1 MARSSSEPR
10 GKGAFGCGSPDG
22 GVPGRFAAPAPKPSA
37 LLRSWTGCIPVA
49 RASGA
54 AAALPEKAVSEFAEI
69 MSRSIRSKHYHMVNI
84 AHSTPFPKPTR
95 KVHDHTASPRRAR
108 IEVHTF
114 LSTETASHEPLRA
127 LRRVMRRKAS
137 EGENVSR
144 AVGTALLDRIDRT
157 MCILLVEDEA
167 LIRLILAEEL
177 TEAGFEVREAAGGGQ
192 ALAEIAAEADRLTL
206 LVTDI
211 HMPGSVDGTEVARQL
226 RVRRPDIP
234 VIYTTGRPDA
244 LNDLGSFGRRDI
256 LLAKPFTPS
265 DLISA
270 ARKLLAPARSSP

>member
-1 MARSSSEPR
+1 VA
-10 GKGAFGCGSPDG
+10 
-22 GVPGRFAAPAPKPSA
+22 GRFAAAPLSLSA

-54 AAALPEKAVSEFAEI
+54 AAALPEKAASEFAEI
-69 MSRSIRSKHYHMVNI
+69 IGGSVRGKDYHVVNI
-84 AHSTPFPKPTR
+84 THSTPFPKPMR

-114 LSTETASHEPLRA
+114 LSTETASHEPSRT

-137 EGENVSR
+137 EGENASR
-144 AVGTALLDRIDRT
+144 AVGTDLLDGIDRT

-177 TEAGFEVREAAGGGQ
+177 TEAGFEVRAVAGGGQ
-192 ALAEIAAEADRLTL
+192 ALAEVAAEADRLTL

-244 LNDLGSFGRRDI
+244 LNDLGSLGKRDI
-256 LLAKPFTPS
+256 LLAKPFTPLE
-265 DLISA
+265 LISA
-270 ARKLLAPARSSP
+270 ARRLLDPARSSP